1 MKLLT
6 DFLPILIFF
15 IAYKMFDIYVATV
28 AAIAATFLHVA
39 VTWLKTRKVA
49 AMQLV
54 TLAILVVFGRKV
66 AAMQL
71 VTLAIL
77 VVFGG
82 LTIYLHNEQ
91 FIKWKP
97 TVINWIFAAA
107 FLGSQFF
114 GEKTVV
120 ERLMSAQITLPDQV
134 WRRLNLGWVAFFLIM
149 GGANLYIMYNF
160 DRDTW
165 VNFKLFGMLGMTMVF
180 LVIQSL
186 FLARYLN
193 VPEKSDVED

>member
-6 DFLPILIFF
+6 DFLPILLFF
-15 IAYKMFDIYVATV
+15 IAYKMFDIYVATAV
-28 AAIAATFLHVA
+28 AIAATFLHVA

-49 AMQLV
+49 TMQLV
-54 TLAILVVFGRKV
+54 TLAILV
-66 AAMQL
+66 
-71 VTLAIL
+71 I
-77 VVFGG
+77 FGG
-82 LTIYLHNEQ
+82 LTLYLHNEQ

-97 TVINWIFAAA
+97 TVINWIFATA

-120 ERLMSAQITLPDQV
+120 ERLMSAQITLPNPI
-134 WRRLNLGWVAFFLIM
+134 WRRLNLSWVAFFLIM
-149 GGANLYIMYNF
+149 GGANLYVMYNF
-160 DRDTW
+160 ERDTW

-186 FLARYLN
+186 FLSRHISAQK
-193 VPEKSDVED
+193 ESEAGD

>member
-1 MKLLT
+1 MKILT
-6 DFLPILIFF
+6 DFLPILLFF
-15 IAYKMFDIYVATV
+15 IAYKMFDIYVATGV
-28 AAIAATFLHVA
+28 AIAATFLHVA
-39 VTWLKTRKVA
+39 FTWLKTRQVA
-49 AMQLV
+49 
-54 TLAILVVFGRKV
+54 T
-66 AAMQL
+66 MQL

-82 LTIYLHNEQ
+82 LTLYLHNEQ

-97 TVINWIFAAA
+97 TVINWIFGVA
-107 FLGSQFF
+107 FLGSQFV

-120 ERLMSAQITLPDQV
+120 ERLMSAQITLPDQI
-134 WRRLNLGWVAFFLIM
+134 WRRLNLSWVAFFLIM
-149 GGANLYIMYNF
+149 GGANLFVMYNF

-186 FLARYLN
+186 YLSRHIT
-193 VPEKSDVED
+193 VPEKGDCEE

>member
-6 DFLPILIFF
+6 DFLPILLFF
-15 IAYKMFDIYVATV
+15 IAYKMFDIYVATAV
-28 AAIAATFLHVA
+28 AIAATFLHVA
-39 VTWLKTRKVA
+39 ITWLKTRKVA
-49 AMQLV
+49 
-54 TLAILVVFGRKV
+54 I
-66 AAMQL
+66 MQL

-82 LTIYLHNEQ
+82 LTLYLHNEQ

-97 TVINWIFAAA
+97 TVINWLFGVA

-120 ERLMSAQITLPDQV
+120 ERLMSAQITLPDQI
-134 WRRLNLGWVAFFLIM
+134 WRRLNLSWVAFFLIM
-149 GGANLYIMYNF
+149 GGANLYVMYNF

-180 LVIQSL
+180 LVIQSM
-186 FLARYLN
+186 FLSRHIT
-193 VPEKSDVED
+193 VPEKSAPEE

>member
-6 DFLPILIFF
+6 DFLPILLFF
-15 IAYKMFDIYVATV
+15 IAYKMFDIYVATAV
-28 AAIAATFLHVA
+28 AIAATFLQVA

-49 AMQLV
+49 TMQLV
-54 TLAILVVFGRKV
+54 TLAILV
-66 AAMQL
+66 
-71 VTLAIL
+71 T
-77 VVFGG
+77 FGG
-82 LTIYLHNEQ
+82 LTLYLRNEQ

-120 ERLMSAQITLPDQV
+120 ERLMSAQIKLPNPI
-134 WRRLNLGWVAFFLIM
+134 WRRLNLSWVAFFLIM
-149 GGANLYIMYNF
+149 GEANLYVMYNF

-186 FLARYLN
+186 FLARHIN
-193 VPEKSDVED
+193 VPEKGDAGD

>member
-1 MKLLT
+1 MKLLA

-15 IAYKMFDIYVATV
+15 IAYKMFDIYVATL
-28 AAIAATFLHVA
+28 ATMAATLVHVLCI
-39 VTWLKTRKVA
+39 WLKTRKVA

-54 TLAILVVFGRKV
+54 TLAILVVFG
-66 AAMQL
+66 
-71 VTLAIL
+71 
-77 VVFGG
+77 G
-82 LTIYLHNEQ
+82 LTIALHNEQ

-107 FLGSQFF
+107 FLGSQFI

-120 ERLMSAQITLPDQV
+120 ERLMGTRIDLPGPV

-149 GGANLYIMYNF
+149 GGANLYVMSYF

-180 LVIQSL
+180 LVAQSL
-186 FLARYLN
+186 FLARHLT
-193 VPEKSDVED
+193 VAEQSGGKEQGPQTGGG

>member
-6 DFLPILIFF
+6 DFLPILLFF
-15 IAYKMFDIYVATV
+15 FAYKLFDIYVATAV
-28 AAIAATFLHVA
+28 AIAATFLHVA

-49 AMQLV
+49 S
-54 TLAILVVFGRKV
+54 
-66 AAMQL
+66 MQL

-82 LTIYLHNEQ
+82 LTLYLHNEQ
-91 FIKWKP
+91 FIQWKP
-97 TVINWIFAAA
+97 TVINWIFGAV

-120 ERLMSAQITLPDQV
+120 ERLMSAQIDLPIHI

-149 GGANLYIMYNF
+149 GGANLYTMYNY

-165 VNFKLFGMLGMTMVF
+165 VNFKLFGMLGMTVIF

-186 FLARYLN
+186 FLSRYIN
-193 VPEKSDVED
+193 EPKKSDAAGD